1 MHRLHRDSH
10 IAARAR
16 FRPLNETHYQ
26 LRKTNPIFF
35 IRSSSLRKARTRAD
49 EIRSP
54 FPLLLFLFL
63 FPFSFLFFSFTP
75 RVSFGK
81 EAECRSREQYA
92 SQAPSVAGF
101 GCILPRVRPSPF
113 SIRFSRST
121 KDKHPTHPQSYLVFA
136 TRNGDN
142 ASGRNT

>member
-49 EIRSP
+49 EIRLPFPPPP
-54 FPLLLFLFL
+54 FPLSLSLF
-63 FPFSFLFFSFTP
+63 FPFFFFHPS
-75 RVSFGK
+75 RVLRQG
-81 EAECRSREQYA
+81 CRSREQYA

>member
-54 FPLLLFLFL
+54 FLFLFL
-63 FPFSFLFFSFTP
+63 FLFSLFFFFHPS
-75 RVSFGK
+75 RVLRQG
-81 EAECRSREQYA
+81 CRSREQYA

>member
-54 FPLLLFLFL
+54 FLPPPFPLSLSLF
-63 FPFSFLFFSFTP
+63 FLFFFFHPS
-75 RVSFGK
+75 RVLRQG
-81 EAECRSREQYA
+81 CRSREQYA

>member
-54 FPLLLFLFL
+54 FLFLFL
-63 FPFSFLFFSFTP
+63 FLFSLFFFLSPLACPSARMSKPRTI
-75 RVSFGK
+75 RVSSTF
-81 EAECRSREQYA
+81 CRRVRLHSSSSAPLPLLDTFLAIHKR
-92 SQAPSVAGF
+92 QAPHAPT
-101 GCILPRVRPSPF
+101 ILS
-113 SIRFSRST
+113 RFRDS
-121 KDKHPTHPQSYLVFA
+121 
-136 TRNGDN
+136 
-142 ASGRNT
+142 

>member
-35 IRSSSLRKARTRAD
+35 HSFIEPSKSANESRRNSLALPPP
-49 EIRSP
+49 P
-54 FPLLLFLFL
+54 FPLSLSLF
-63 FPFSFLFFSFTP
+63 FPFFFFHPS
-75 RVSFGK
+75 RVLRQG
-81 EAECRSREQYA
+81 CRSREQYA

>member
-54 FPLLLFLFL
+54 FPLFL
-63 FPFSFLFFSFTP
+63 FPLSLSLFFPFFSFHP
-75 RVSFGK
+75 SRVLRQG
-81 EAECRSREQYA
+81 CRSREQYA

>member
-54 FPLLLFLFL
+54 FPPPTFPLSLSLF
-63 FPFSFLFFSFTP
+63 FPFFFFHPS
-75 RVSFGK
+75 RVLRQG
-81 EAECRSREQYA
+81 CRSREQYA